1 MILGYSIFLD
11 MTAKVKSIKLKKMI
25 IGLDQ
30 NLKLLLFERHF
41 PKNEETIGREDICK
55 AYIW

>member
-55 AYIW
+55 AYI